1 MRVDIDQ
8 YEAENRERRKL
19 KDAATTGPWQ
29 YKVDTEFHRYDRA
42 DVLPTGFHV
51 DHNNGWGCDDPDCGC
66 MEASAQYDRDGQF
79 IAAVRTDP
87 VEDRIDALCREL
99 RAARWVVDEVRTN
112 IEQIR
117 ERCYLQTG
125 MMLLATLVDY
135 DAACKDT
142 DRDCQNAH
150 DG

>member
-19 KDAATTGPWQ
+19 KDAATTGPWVLGLREDHPMGHTRD
-29 YKVDTEFHRYDRA
+29 VDGG
-42 DVLPTGFHV
+42 VPI
-51 DHNNGWGCDDPDCGC
+51 
-66 MEASAQYDRDGQF
+66 DGIAAVECYEGNESDALF